1 MRRNESPKGAFDHL
15 LKIQINRKVFMT
27 QLSDLYHIESY
38 IDTFALGHYARVLAA
53 RDQQNGQTV
62 AFKVMRPEHIGTD
75 GDARWEFRAFG
86 NEVEIL
92 QAMQASPHVVNLRDC
107 GYVSTIAEAPAD
119 GEIASYGTD
128 IASFTGSMTTFAQRG
143 WRPYITMDYLPRSE
157 NLFYLMKPTQPGSRR
172 RLPTEEG
179 ITLALQFANV
189 LAMAHSKNIA
199 YLDHKLE
206 HVYWDG
212 VKLQVIDFN
221 SSKQL
226 HSDTNNRQ
234 EYIKDLH
241 NMCVGILYPIFTGM
255 SPQKTALRPLA
266 GGLDVV
272 NQRYMDITELDF
284 LMEPSLSPALQ
295 DFLNRGAAQQIET
308 TIDFT
313 RQLQKVAAQLGRDF
327 PDTYTSPASRQARDN
342 MHKGLRKLRQGGK
355 LLRESRDLFREALVL
370 EGITED
376 IEDELRRLVKA
387 VNDMLNE
394 RVIP

>member
-1 MRRNESPKGAFDHL
+1 
-15 LKIQINRKVFMT
+15 MT
-27 QLSDLYHIESY
+27 QLTDLYHIDQY

-53 RDQQNGQTV
+53 VDQQTGQQI
-62 AFKVMRPEHIGTD
+62 AFKVMRPEHVQTD
-75 GDARWEFRAFG
+75 GDIRWEFRAFG
-86 NEVEIL
+86 NEAEIL
-92 QAMQASPHVVNLRDC
+92 QTLQASPHVVNLRDC
-107 GYVSTIAEAPAD
+107 GYVATLAEAPAD

-128 IASFTGSMTTFAQRG
+128 VESFTRSLTAFGQRG
-143 WRPYITMDYLPRSE
+143 WRPYLTMDYLPRAE

-179 ITLALQFANV
+179 IALALQFANV
-189 LAMAHSKNIA
+189 LAMAHHQNIV

-212 VKLQVIDFN
+212 ATLHVIDFN

-226 HSDTNNRQ
+226 KNGANNRQ

-241 NMCVGILYPIFTGM
+241 NLCVGILYPIFTGM
-255 SPQKTALRPLA
+255 SPQKTALLPQA

-272 NQRYMDITELDF
+272 NRRYEDINELDF
-284 LMEPSLSPALQ
+284 LMEPSLSRGLQ
-295 DFLNRGAAQQIET
+295 ELLNMGAAQQLET
-308 TIDFT
+308 TQEFS
-313 RQLQKVAAQLGRDF
+313 RQLQKVASQLGRDF

-342 MHKGLRKLRQGGK
+342 MRKGLKMLRDGEN
-355 LLRESRDLFREALVL
+355 LIRDARDLFRDSLVL
-370 EGITED
+370 DGITED
-376 IEDELRRLVKA
+376 LEDELRRLAKA

>member
-1 MRRNESPKGAFDHL
+1 
-15 LKIQINRKVFMT
+15 MT
-27 QLSDLYHIESY
+27 QLTDLYHIENY
-38 IDTFALGHYARVLAA
+38 IDTFALGHYARVLGAI
-53 RDQQNGQTV
+53 DQQTGQSV
-62 AFKVMRPEHIGTD
+62 AFKVMRPEHIQTD
-75 GDARWEFRAFG
+75 GDARWEFIAFG
-86 NEVEIL
+86 NEAEIL
-92 QAMQASPHVVNLRDC
+92 QALQASPHVVKMRDC
-107 GYVSTIAEAPAD
+107 GYVATIAEAPAD

-128 IASFTGSMTTFAQRG
+128 VEAFISNRTSFAQRG

-157 NLFYLMKPTQPGSRR
+157 NLFYLMKPTHPGSRR

-189 LAMAHSKNIA
+189 LSLAHSKNIV

-212 VKLQVIDFN
+212 VHLSVIDFN

-226 HSDTNNRQ
+226 NGGTNNRQ

-241 NMCVGILYPIFTGM
+241 NLCVGILYPIFTGM
-255 SPQKTALRPLA
+255 SPQKTALRPQA
-266 GGLDVV
+266 GGIDVV
-272 NQRYMDITELDF
+272 NRRYEDISELDF
-284 LMEPSLSPALQ
+284 LMEPSLSAGLQ
-295 DFLNRGAAQQIET
+295 DLLNRGAAQQIET
-308 TIDFT
+308 TLDFT

-342 MHKGLRKLRQGGK
+342 MRKGLKMLREGEN
-355 LLRESRDLFREALVL
+355 LLRDARDLFRDSLVL

-376 IEDELRRLVKA
+376 LEDELRRLAKA

>member
-1 MRRNESPKGAFDHL
+1 
-15 LKIQINRKVFMT
+15 MT
-27 QLSDLYHIESY
+27 QLSDLYHIENY

-53 RDQQNGQTV
+53 TDQQNGQTV
-62 AFKVMRPEHIGTD
+62 AFKVMRPEHVGTD

-107 GYVSTIAEAPAD
+107 GYVATIAEAPAD

-128 IASFTGSMTTFAQRG
+128 IDSFTGSMTNFAQRG
-143 WRPYITMDYLPRSE
+143 WRPYITMDYLPRAE
-157 NLFYLMKPTQPGSRR
+157 NLFYLMKPTHPSLRR

-179 ITLALQFANV
+179 ITLALQFSNV
-189 LAMAHSKNIA
+189 LAMAHSKNIV

-226 HSDTNNRQ
+226 NGGTNNRQ

-255 SPQKTALRPLA
+255 SPQKTALRPQA

-272 NQRYMDITELDF
+272 NQRYADITELDF
-284 LMEPSLSPALQ
+284 IMEPSLSPALQ
-295 DFLNRGAAQQIET
+295 ALLNRGAAQQIET

-342 MHKGLRKLRQGGK
+342 MLKGLRNLRQGEK
-355 LLRESRDLFREALVL
+355 LMRESRDLFREALVL

-387 VNDMLNE
+387 VNDMLSE